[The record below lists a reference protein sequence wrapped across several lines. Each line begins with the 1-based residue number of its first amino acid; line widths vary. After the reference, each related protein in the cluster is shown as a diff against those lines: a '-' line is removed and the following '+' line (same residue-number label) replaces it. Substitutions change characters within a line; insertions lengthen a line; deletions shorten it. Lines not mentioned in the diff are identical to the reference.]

1 MMALLFSFAAMLMVW
16 DEGKKKIGNINGE
29 MSEVEERKR
38 GREFY
43 VSSLIYVCV
52 FFFIYF
58 AYVSSG
64 REGGRGIREVI
75 TDDKPLI
82 KLG

>member
-16 DEGKKKIGNINGE
+16 DEGKKKNWKHGE

-52 FFFIYF
+52 CAFFYLLRICI
-58 AYVSSG
+58 
-64 REGGRGIREVI
+64 IRERGG
-75 TDDKPLI
+75 P
-82 KLG
+82 GNSRGYY

>member
-16 DEGKKKIGNINGE
+16 DEGKKKNWKHGE

-52 FFFIYF
+52 LFFLFTSRMYHQ
-58 AYVSSG
+58 G
-64 REGGRGIREVI
+64 ERGAGEFERLLLMIN
-75 TDDKPLI
+75 LS
-82 KLG
+82 

>member
-16 DEGKKKIGNINGE
+16 DEGKKKNWKHGE

-52 FFFIYF
+52 LFFIYF

>member
-16 DEGKKKIGNINGE
+16 DEGKKKKWKHGE

-38 GREFY
+38 GKEFY

-52 FFFIYF
+52 LFFYLLRVCI
-58 AYVSSG
+58 
-64 REGGRGIREVI
+64 IRERGG
-75 TDDKPLI
+75 P
-82 KLG
+82 GNWRGYY

>member
-16 DEGKKKIGNINGE
+16 DEGKKKNWKHGE

-43 VSSLIYVCV
+43 VSSLYMFVG
-52 FFFIYF
+52 FFLFTSRMYHQ
-58 AYVSSG
+58 G
-64 REGGRGIREVI
+64 ERGAGEFERLLLMIN
-75 TDDKPLI
+75 LS
-82 KLG
+82 